1 MTDLRPLDHAIDLHP
16 GRPWSLIAARKPLRE
31 AAREVDLVHAHG
43 LTAGWAAVLA
53 RIPVPLVLSVHNVVL
68 PDAAGRSAP
77 VMRVLERALPRRVD
91 RTIAVSQGVA
101 ERLGAAAGAVVI
113 PPAGPVPRPGRST
126 AEVRDALGVAEGR
139 PLVVCVARL
148 HPVKDLHTLIAASAV
163 LAEEAPVPPV
173 VAIVGEGP
181 LEADLRSAV
190 VGRGLEGTV
199 LLPGPSPRAADE
211 IAAADVVVMCSR
223 WESGPLVVAEAMRL
237 ARPVVATPVGF
248 VPNLIEDGRSGRIVP
263 VGDPRALAAAVAEL
277 LADPVGAA
285 EIGRR
290 GRERVAEVLD
300 PERLVAEVVQVY
312 EEVVRGLGR

>member
-1 MTDLRPLDHAIDLHP
+1 
-16 GRPWSLIAARKPLRE
+16 
-31 AAREVDLVHAHG
+31 
-43 LTAGWAAVLA
+43 
-53 RIPVPLVLSVHNVVL
+53 
-68 PDAAGRSAP
+68 
-77 VMRVLERALPRRVD
+77 
-91 RTIAVSQGVA
+91 
-101 ERLGAAAGAVVI
+101 
-113 PPAGPVPRPGRST
+113 
-126 AEVRDALGVAEGR
+126 
-139 PLVVCVARL
+139 VVCVARL
-148 HPVKDLHTLIAASAV
+148 HPLKDLHTLIAASAV
-163 LAEEAPVPPV
+163 LAEDAPAPPV

-190 VGRGLEGTV
+190 AGRGLEGTV

-248 VPNLIEDGRSGRIVP
+248 VPHLIADRRSGRIVP
-263 VGDPRALAAAVAEL
+263 VGDPKALAAAVAEL
-277 LADPVGAA
+277 LADPVLAA

-290 GRERVAEVLD
+290 GREQVEEVLD